1 MDSAPGTSA
10 RHAIRGWPD
19 RAIAQLAADQRT
31 LVTRRQLL
39 ELGVSRQAISRAISR
54 GRLYPIHRGVYSLV
68 ARPALPALALEHAAV
83 LACGASAVLSH
94 ETALALW
101 GLWDLLPGP
110 VQLTVVAGAER
121 ARPGIVTHVTSSID
135 RPEIRRRERLPV
147 TSPARALL
155 DVAPRMPSR
164 RIEHTLDTA
173 IERGL
178 TSRTAMRELL
188 TRHPGRTGTPAL
200 AALLEP
206 GRPSSAT
213 RSRGEERLLR
223 LLRRGGIPDP
233 EVNQRDRR
241 YMPDLVWRAE
251 RVLVEFDGWL
261 YHSGKAAFERDR
273 VRQNDLVVDDGWIVV
288 RVTSEMVR
296 CNPERVLVLIA
307 TALGRATERNEL
319 LRRAA
324 AAYA

>member
-1 MDSAPGTSA
+1 MESAPGTSP
-10 RHAIRGWPD
+10 RRTSPGWPD
-19 RAIAQLAADQRT
+19 RAISELAADQRT
-31 LVTRRQLL
+31 IVTRRQLL
-39 ELGVSRQAISRAISR
+39 ALGVSRQAIGRAISR

-83 LACGASAVLSH
+83 LACGPGAVLSH
-94 ETALALW
+94 ETALGLW
-101 GLWDLLPGP
+101 GLMDLRPGP
-110 VQLTVVAGAER
+110 VQLTVVAGTGR
-121 ARPGIVTHVTSSID
+121 VRPGIVTHVTSSID
-135 RPEIRRRERLPV
+135 RAEIRRRERLPV

-155 DVAPRMPSR
+155 DVASRMPSR

-178 TSRTAMRELL
+178 ISRTAVHELL
-188 TRHPGRTGTPAL
+188 ARYPGRTGTPVL
-200 AALLEP
+200 VALLES

-213 RSRGEERLLR
+213 RSNGEEQLLR

-233 EVNQRDRR
+233 EVNQRERR
-241 YMPDLVWRAE
+241 YMPDLVWHAE

-288 RVTSEMVR
+288 RVTSEMMR
-296 CNPERVLVLIA
+296 CTPERVLVLIA

-319 LRRAA
+319 LRRAG

>member
-1 MDSAPGTSA
+1 MDSRPGSSVQQATP
-10 RHAIRGWPD
+10 GWPD
-19 RAIAQLAADQRT
+19 RVIAELAAEQRT
-31 LVTRRQLL
+31 IVTRRQLL
-39 ELGVSRQAISRAISR
+39 DIGVSRQAIARAIAR
-54 GRLYPIHRGVYSLV
+54 GRLCPIHRGVYSLV
-68 ARPALPALALEHAAV
+68 ARAALPALALEQAAI
-83 LACGASAVLSH
+83 LACGPSAVLSH

-101 GLWDLLPGP
+101 GLWSLPSGP
-110 VQLTVVAGAER
+110 VQVTVVAGASRE
-121 ARPGIVTHVTSSID
+121 RPGIVTYVTSSID
-135 RPEIRRRERLPV
+135 RPEIRRREHLPV

-155 DVAPRMPSR
+155 DVVPRMPPR

-178 TSRTAMRELL
+178 ISRTAMRELL
-188 TRHPGRTGTPAL
+188 RRHPGRTGTPVL
-200 AALLEP
+200 AALLDP
-206 GRPSSAT
+206 RRPSSAT
-213 RSRGEERLLR
+213 RSGGEERLLR

-233 EVNQRDRR
+233 EVNQRQRR
-241 YMPDLVWRAE
+241 YVPDLVWRQE

-296 CNPERVLVLIA
+296 CKPERVLVLIA
-307 TALGRATERNEL
+307 TALGRAAERAEL

-324 AAYA
+324 VAGA